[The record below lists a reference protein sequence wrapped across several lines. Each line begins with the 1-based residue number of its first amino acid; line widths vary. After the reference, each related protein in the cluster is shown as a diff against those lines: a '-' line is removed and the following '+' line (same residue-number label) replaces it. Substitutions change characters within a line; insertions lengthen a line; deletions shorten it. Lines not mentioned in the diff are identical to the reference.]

1 MLKSSRICDQID
13 ATFAKAAFAQSQRGR
28 LRASPFCGQ
37 YCTSVISLQCDV
49 MVKTRKT
56 QPVLSALPASN
67 PAVVPVISALAEE
80 IVSDKELASE
90 PCAPSTSGDEDT
102 SRPVRVYADGKA
114 EGQGLNASLRVACG
128 PDAPVLPRHI

>member
-1 MLKSSRICDQID
+1 
-13 ATFAKAAFAQSQRGR
+13 
-28 LRASPFCGQ
+28 
-37 YCTSVISLQCDV
+37 

-80 IVSDKELASE
+80 IVPDKELASE
-90 PCAPSTSGDEDT
+90 PCAPSTSGDEDS

-114 EGQGLNASLRVACG
+114 DGQGLNASLRVACG
-128 PDAPVLPRHI
+128 PDAPVLPRHIRSIPFWTRQGFRTSQETVRCHSFHSIWCEQLSIT